1 MLTDRHHLC
10 SPDTAFQGILE
21 AMDDSAGKY
30 CKHIPVLAH
39 FMLRSPLLCGLSP
52 FDHRGT
58 AYRAYTKQPG
68 GRKPPVPKV
77 PWTPRIP
84 GRNSSTDP
92 TPQQMPRPDPL
103 TPRLTRR
110 RPCAA
115 LQRLITHGQLV
126 MKICEGKIW
135 TTSELCLEYHWIS
148 AFYQG
153 HSRARMARTQNE
165 CGKLARLLI

>member
-1 MLTDRHHLC
+1 
-10 SPDTAFQGILE
+10 
-21 AMDDSAGKY
+21 
-30 CKHIPVLAH
+30 
-39 FMLRSPLLCGLSP
+39 MLRSPLLCGLSP

-115 LQRLITHGQLV
+115 LQRWLRNGTLATASPVVVLV
-126 MKICEGKIW
+126 LPRALELLGAPPQPLPRPSAASSHPW
-135 TTSELCLEYHWIS
+135 PATPESRFVSEMHP
-148 AFYQG
+148 
-153 HSRARMARTQNE
+153 
-165 CGKLARLLI
+165 